1 MLVSQIIGQ
10 AMQLLNYTDGSG
22 KVGGPGSYAVT
33 ARGLSAV
40 QQIYRDLYF
49 ALWPHVEERGGGITV
64 GDTPRPTPN
73 PDRPPPPPDPAVRP
87 YFHDLFSPNDIV
99 PLPDRLVA
107 DVMPYGVAML
117 LAQGESDA
125 DNQAVFARIYSQKRA
140 ALTHTDSRVNR
151 LP

>member
-1 MLVSQIIGQ
+1 MITSHVIQQ

-22 KVGGPGSYAVT
+22 KVGGPGTYAVT

-64 GDTPRPTPN
+64 GDTPRAAGKAK
-73 PDRPPPPPDPAVRP
+73 PPAPPSGVRP
-87 YFHDLFSPNDIV
+87 YFHDLFSPNDPI
-99 PLPDRLVA
+99 PLPERLTA

-117 LAQGESDA
+117 LAQGEGDA
-125 DNQAVFARIYSQKRA
+125 DNQATFARIYSQKRA
-140 ALTHTDSRVNR
+140 ALTHTDTRIDR

>member
-1 MLVSQIIGQ
+1 MLTSQVIQQ
-10 AMQLLNYTDGSG
+10 AMKLLNYTDGSG
-22 KVGGPGSYAVT
+22 KVGGPGTYAVT

-64 GDTPRPTPN
+64 GDVPRVAEPPRPAAPHTE
-73 PDRPPPPPDPAVRP
+73 VRP
-87 YFHDLFSPNDIV
+87 YFHDLFSPNDPI
-99 PLPDRLVA
+99 PLPERLTA

-117 LAQGESDA
+117 LAQGEGDA
-125 DNQAVFARIYSQKRA
+125 DNQATFARIYNQKRA
-140 ALTHTDSRVNR
+140 ALTHTETRVNR

>member
-1 MLVSQIIGQ
+1 MLTSHVIHQ

-22 KVGGPGSYAVT
+22 KVGGAGTYAVT

-49 ALWPHVEERGGGITV
+49 ALWPRIESPGGGITV
-64 GDTPRPTPN
+64 GDTPRAADTPRPTAPQTE
-73 PDRPPPPPDPAVRP
+73 VRP
-87 YFHDLFSPNDIV
+87 YFHDLFSPNDPI
-99 PLPDRLVA
+99 PLPDRLTA

-117 LAQGESDA
+117 LAQGEGDA
-125 DNQAVFARIYSQKRA
+125 DNQATFARIYNQKRA
-140 ALTHTDSRVNR
+140 ALTHSDTRVNR

>member
-1 MLVSQIIGQ
+1 MLASHVIQQ

-22 KVGGPGSYAVT
+22 KVGGPGTYAVT

-49 ALWPHVEERGGGITV
+49 ALWPHTGHPGGGITV
-64 GDTPRPTPN
+64 GDAPRATKPPRPAAPTSP
-73 PDRPPPPPDPAVRP
+73 VRP
-87 YFHDLFSPNDIV
+87 YFHDLFSPNDVI
-99 PLPDRLVA
+99 PLPDRLTA

-117 LAQGESDA
+117 LAQGEGDA
-125 DNQAVFARIYSQKRA
+125 DNQATFARIYNQKRA
-140 ALTHTDSRVNR
+140 ALTHSDTRVNR